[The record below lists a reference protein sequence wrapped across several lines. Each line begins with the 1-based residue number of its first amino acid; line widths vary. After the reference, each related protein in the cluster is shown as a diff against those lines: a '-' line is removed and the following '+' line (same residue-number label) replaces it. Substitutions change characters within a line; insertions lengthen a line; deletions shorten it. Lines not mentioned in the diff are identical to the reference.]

1 MTLNWKAYPAGQHGF
16 FRAPVLVWG
25 KNSAILIDGGFTLS
39 DGRAIAEDIKSKGVS
54 LETIYVS
61 QSDPDYYFSLEAITA
76 AFPSAKVLAAPDTI
90 AAIKASVEK
99 KLATWGPQLGENGPK
114 NVVIPEPFTGTSFTL
129 EGESVEIVT
138 VASMH
143 ARHYVWVPSL
153 GAMFGG
159 VLAFNGL
166 HVWTADT
173 ATEEK
178 MTAWIATL
186 EKIKASKPKI
196 VVAGHMQV
204 DADTSGTALE
214 YTATYLKTFIKEMNA
229 AKDSAAL
236 VTAMKAHYPKSEMDV
251 ALNIGAKVVKGEMKW
266 G

>member
-1 MTLNWKAYPAGQHGF
+1 MTLKWKAYPAGQNGF

-25 KNSAILIDGGFTLS
+25 KTSAILIDGGFTLS

-54 LETIYVS
+54 LEIIYVS

-114 NVVIPEPFTGTSFTL
+114 NVVIPEPFTGKSFML
-129 EGESVEIVT
+129 EGESVDIVT
-138 VASMH
+138 LPKIKKKQ
-143 ARHYVWVPSL
+143 YVWVPSL

-173 ATEEK
+173 PIEEK
-178 MTAWIATL
+178 MLAWISTL

-204 DADTSGTALE
+204 GADTSGGALD
-214 YTATYLKTFIKEMNA
+214 YTMTYLKTFIKEMNA
-229 AKDSAAL
+229 AKDSSAL